1 MMKVAVW
8 SVVIVLLAVAGLAWL
23 AATHHLILTE
33 KGAALVGKRF
43 LTYEET
49 YADTR
54 SWSITDFDEHP
65 NVRDA
70 LIRNGYGDI
79 ISELRREELDRSVKQ
94 LAADAEAQVQE
105 LMQAVMRRI
114 TAWLGEMEKNMSRT
128 ASPAQ
133 VSRPAP
139 LAAPNV
145 QTPKPAAQA
154 PKPVPVKPSAGSQPS
169 TAAKP

>member
-8 SVVIVLLAVAGLAWL
+8 SVVIVLLAVAGLAWFV
-23 AATHHLILTE
+23 ATHHLILTE
-33 KGAALVGKRF
+33 KGAVLVGKRF

-114 TAWLGEMEKNMSRT
+114 TDWLGEMEKNMSRT
-128 ASPAQ
+128 GSPAQ
-133 VSRPAP
+133 VSRPAT
-139 LAAPNV
+139 AA
-145 QTPKPAAQA
+145 PKPAALTPRPA
-154 PKPVPVKPSAGSQPS
+154 PAKTSAGSQPT